1 MTTACNSTSWAKSMA
16 YAPSKAYASAPWK
29 YLWAMPGFW
38 WRDLLISSR
47 ARRQPAVHAMLP
59 CFLSWR
65 KCLKKP
71 RVGRRARLEALKKES
86 DRSERDLIGRLLG
99 SGRARQDHSLS

>member
-1 MTTACNSTSWAKSMA
+1 MTAACNSTSWAKSMA
-16 YAPSKAYASAPWK
+16 YAPAKACASAPWK

-71 RVGRRARLEALKKES
+71 RVGRRARLEALKNES
-86 DRSERDLIGRLLG
+86 DLAERDLIRRLLG